1 MTRLLPQLINLFAT
15 LILMLSFAMISQRR
29 IVSLINLF
37 MVQGAAL
44 VVTSFL
50 LAYVAHQP
58 DLYVSGALTLVLKVM
73 FIPWMLHRVIRQL
86 NVKWDVETLFN
97 IPTTMLVGIALV
109 IFAFSLALP
118 VSRLSDSI
126 AGGSLGIALACVFL
140 SFMMMITRSKAVP
153 QVIGFL
159 SMENGLIFAA
169 TTVTNGMPMI
179 VEFGIALD
187 VLVGVLILGVFMF
200 QIREKFDS
208 LDIHHLEALK
218 EVTR

>member
-1 MTRLLPQLINLFAT
+1 MIKFVPQMINVFAT
-15 LILMLSFAMISQRR
+15 LILLLSFAMISQRR

-37 MVQGAAL
+37 TIQGAAL
-44 VVTSFL
+44 VAASVLLGYVTNQS
-50 LAYVAHQP
+50 
-58 DLYVSGALTLVLKVM
+58 DLYISAALTLALKVV
-73 FIPWMLHRVIRQL
+73 FIPWLLHRVIRKL
-86 NVKWDVETLFN
+86 NVRWDVETLIN

-109 IFAFSLALP
+109 IFSFSLALP
-118 VSRLSDSI
+118 ISRLSHTL
-126 AGGSLGIALACVFL
+126 AGGSLGIALACVLL

-169 TTVTNGMPMI
+169 TSVTNGMPMI
-179 VEFGIALD
+179 VEFGVALD

-208 LDIHHLEALK
+208 LDIRHLEALK
-218 EVTR
+218 ED

>member
-1 MTRLLPQLINLFAT
+1 MRHVPQLINLFAT

>member
-1 MTRLLPQLINLFAT
+1 VIKFVPQLINVFAT

-37 MVQGAAL
+37 TMQGAAL
-44 VVTSFL
+44 VAASVLLGYVTR
-50 LAYVAHQP
+50 QP
-58 DLYVSGALTLVLKVM
+58 DLYISAALTLALKVI
-73 FIPWMLHRVIRQL
+73 FIPWMLHRVIRKL
-86 NVKWDVETLFN
+86 DVRWDVETLIN
-97 IPTTMLVGIALV
+97 IPTTMLVGIGLV
-109 IFAFSLALP
+109 IFSFSLALP
-118 VSRLSDSI
+118 ISRLSHTM
-126 AGGSLGIALACVFL
+126 AGGSLGIALACVLL

-169 TTVTNGMPMI
+169 TSVTNGMPMI
-179 VEFGIALD
+179 VEFGVALD

-208 LDIHHLEALK
+208 LDIHNLEALK
-218 EVTR
+218 ED

>member
-1 MTRLLPQLINLFAT
+1 MIKYVPQLINLFAT

-37 MVQGAAL
+37 TLQGAAL
-44 VVTSFL
+44 VAASIL
-50 LAYVAHQP
+50 LAYATNQP
-58 DLYVSGALTLVLKVM
+58 DLYVSAGLTLVLKVIL
-73 FIPWMLHRVIRQL
+73 IPWLLHRVIRRL
-86 NVKWDVETLFN
+86 NVRWDVETLIN

-109 IFAFSLALP
+109 IFSFSLALP
-118 VSRLSDSI
+118 ISRLSSSM
-126 AGGSLGIALACVFL
+126 AGGSLGIALACVLL

-169 TTVTNGMPMI
+169 TTVTSGMPMI

-218 EVTR
+218 ED